1 MALRSKLFAGDRK
14 LAAAQVSDPAHLVR
28 GTVGPHVNKVQ
39 MALFAID
46 ALPIDAQEF
55 RRKIY
60 GPMTARAVLAYKT
73 RRKIINRAY
82 QQKPDDIVGK
92 MTITRLD
99 EDMVRWEASH
109 RHVDDCSLSGRGS
122 RAPASVAAVKQSS
135 PRTVGFGAR
144 GIKQSESKAR
154 TSTAAKVGETTG
166 AKPQLGGALRVILA
180 ITNQAALAEGFPI
193 EKHIQVARDLLF
205 EYGITLDTAV
215 TSGFADRIDFA
226 QSLVLDED
234 IALLR
239 QAWEVQRPGLP
250 SVLRVVVAQGPIN
263 GNHGNTYRG
272 VMVGS
277 NAFRPFVVL
286 NSRVQ
291 RANKNTTLLHE
302 MIHASYPGPVD
313 HDDEEFSIFYD
324 HRKPPSGLVDQRMLR
339 EDRARQLVKGF
350 FAVGA
355 R

>member
-1 MALRSKLFAGDRK
+1 MALRSKLFATDRK

-55 RRKIY
+55 KRQLY
-60 GPMTARAVLAYKT
+60 GPVTARAVLEYKT

-109 RHVDDCSLSGRGS
+109 RHVDDCTLSGRGS
-122 RAPASVAAVKQSS
+122 KAPASVAAIKQSS
-135 PRTVGFGAR
+135 RVVGFGAR
-144 GIKQSESKAR
+144 AIKQSQAKAR
-154 TSTAAKVGETTG
+154 TSTATKVGETTG

-180 ITNQAALAEGFPI
+180 ITNQAALADGFPI
-193 EKHIQVARDLLF
+193 EKHIQTARDLLF

-215 TSGFADRIDFA
+215 KSGFADRIDFA

-234 IALLR
+234 VALLR
-239 QAWEVQRPGLP
+239 QAWEVQRPGLQ
-250 SVLRVVVAQGPIN
+250 SILRVVVAQGPIN
-263 GNHGNTYRG
+263 GNRGNTYRG
-272 VMVGS
+272 VTVGS

-291 RANKNTTLLHE
+291 QPNKHTTLLHE

-350 FAVGA
+350 FAVGSG
-355 R
+355 

>member
-14 LAAAQVSDPAHLVR
+14 LEAAQVSDPAHLVR

-46 ALPIDAQEF
+46 ALPIDPQEF
-55 RRKIY
+55 RRQTY
-60 GPMTARAVLAYKT
+60 GPITARSVLAYKT

-99 EDMVRWEASH
+99 EDMVRWEAAH
-109 RHVDDCSLSGRGS
+109 RHVDDCSLSRRGS
-122 RAPASVAAVKQSS
+122 SAPASVAAVKQSS
-135 PRTVGFGAR
+135 RRTLGSGAR
-144 GIKQSESKAR
+144 GIKQTDAKAKGAPR
-154 TSTAAKVGETTG
+154 VGDATDG
-166 AKPQLGGALRVILA
+166 KKPQLGGALRVILA

-193 EKHIQVARDLLF
+193 EKQVQAARDLLF

-215 TSGFADRIDFA
+215 KSGFADRIDFA

-234 IALLR
+234 VALLR
-239 QAWEVQRPGLP
+239 QAWEIQRPGLP
-250 SVLRVVVAQGPIN
+250 SILRVVVAQGPIN
-263 GNHGNTYRG
+263 GNHGLTYRG
-272 VMVGS
+272 VTVGS
-277 NAFRPFVVL
+277 NVFRPFVVL

-291 RANKNTTLLHE
+291 RPNYHTTMLHE

-324 HRKPPSGLVDQRMLR
+324 HRKPPSGLVDQRMLK
-339 EDRARQLVKGF
+339 EERARNLVKAF

-355 R
+355 G